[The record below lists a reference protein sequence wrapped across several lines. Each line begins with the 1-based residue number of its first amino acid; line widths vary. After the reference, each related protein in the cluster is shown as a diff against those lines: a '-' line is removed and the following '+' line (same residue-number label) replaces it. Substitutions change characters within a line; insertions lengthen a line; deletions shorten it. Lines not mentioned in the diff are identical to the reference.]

1 MDDFLFSIEIVAKK
15 VLEDFRHYYPEGYKK
30 TKPMVHWGV
39 EYGIKFMDED
49 IPEEKGMV
57 LSRRFM
63 EITLR
68 ANEEPTPA
76 LIARELIM
84 RGGHSVGAASMK
96 ARESWWNGHKPEK
109 KRELTAQEEV
119 ELMAKTDYIPADE
132 DENGQQTLSGLE
144 DEAEDQASLQVK
156 TAKAGQS
163 KGKSGSRVRRKS
175 H

>member
-1 MDDFLFSIEIVAKK
+1 MDDFLFSIEIVAAK

-84 RGGHSVGAASMK
+84 RGGHSVGAACQKS
-96 ARESWWNGHKPEK
+96 RESWWGGHKPEK
-109 KRELTAQEEV
+109 KQKELTAQEEV
-119 ELMAKTDYIPADE
+119 DLMAKTDYVPNDV
-132 DENGQQTLSGLE
+132 DCQQTLPGLE
-144 DEAEDQASLQVK
+144 DEAEDQAPLQVK
-156 TAKAGQS
+156 TAKAEQP
-163 KGKSGSRVRRKS
+163 KGKKGSRVRRKS